1 MNTIVLNKFIAELDI
16 EILKNSVGIWEEEP
30 VSPKEFFTTWLK
42 PELSEAQLNV
52 FESLFLVDGKI
63 DWNKDWNEY
72 ILMWGEGSGK
82 DFFCIR
88 IIIYT
93 AYFLMCLK
101 NPQKYFNFA
110 DNEPIDLV
118 NVSFSSTHAKDVFFK
133 RLLTAVKLTMNPK
146 TGRNW
151 FEEKGMDLRDGQDV
165 QVTKILFKKNIT
177 AYSLNSQRYTGE
189 GKNILIAVFDEI
201 AEFKPS
207 KAKELYE
214 NLWFTAES
222 RWGSKDDSPM
232 RIILL
237 SYLRNEFDYMNYR
250 WNQSETEEKVYR
262 SRKAT
267 WEVRP
272 DKTREDYNRA
282 FGKNPEDAARRYGN
296 VLSDKLGN
304 RFFKYPEKIV
314 EHINKDRQTPYEDK
328 LIHTANLNTLT
339 FKPWFRP
346 YLIQRLDNLKELT
359 IRTKAE
365 EAEVRVLEARHRD
378 TQYFIHLDLAKGKE
392 GGDCA
397 GFAMVHPYFI
407 NPDDEDDG
415 VGIYLDLVM
424 QLKGD
429 RGEIDFE
436 EIRNFILGLEEVGY
450 PIGAVT
456 ADSFGSIEMIQSLK
470 KKNIKA
476 KELSTVRTDEA
487 FQTLKE
493 LIYSKR
499 IDYYNY
505 LVLIRELDELINVD
519 RKIDHPEVSQR
530 RSIEEGNDKGS
541 KDCADAVAGASLN
554 ALSSIELEG
563 DWLGVEL

>member
-456 ADSFGSIEMIQSLK
+456 ADSFGSIEMIQLLK